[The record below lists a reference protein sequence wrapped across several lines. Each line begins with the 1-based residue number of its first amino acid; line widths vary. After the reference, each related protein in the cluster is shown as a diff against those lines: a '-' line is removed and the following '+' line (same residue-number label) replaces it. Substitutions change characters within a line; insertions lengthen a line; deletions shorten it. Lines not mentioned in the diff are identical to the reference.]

1 MSIEEFRK
9 EILSALL
16 EKTNTKGEP
25 RFDEA
30 SAKELLNQLMSWK
43 KESYSIHPK
52 MWLMYCQKS
61 VGYKS
66 IEAFSFLF

>member
-9 EILSALL
+9 DILSVLL

-30 SAKELLNQLMSWK
+30 SAKELLNQLSDN
-43 KESYSIHPK
+43 ELEEGI
-52 MWLMYCQKS
+52 
-61 VGYKS
+61 
-66 IEAFSFLF
+66 LFNTPEDVADVLSEIGRL

>member
-16 EKTNTKGEP
+16 EKTNTKGER

-30 SAKELLNQLMSWK
+30 SAKERLNQLSDN
-43 KESYSIHPK
+43 ELEEGI
-52 MWLMYCQKS
+52 
-61 VGYKS
+61 
-66 IEAFSFLF
+66 LFNTPEDVAEVLSEIGRL

>member
-30 SAKELLNQLMSWK
+30 SAEELLNQLSDN
-43 KESYSIHPK
+43 ELEEGI
-52 MWLMYCQKS
+52 
-61 VGYKS
+61 
-66 IEAFSFLF
+66 LFNTPEDVADVLSEIGRL

>member
-9 EILSALL
+9 EILSDLL

-30 SAKELLNQLMSWK
+30 SAKELLNQLSDN
-43 KESYSIHPK
+43 ELEEGI
-52 MWLMYCQKS
+52 
-61 VGYKS
+61 
-66 IEAFSFLF
+66 LFNTPEDVADVLSEIGRL

>member
-30 SAKELLNQLMSWK
+30 SAKELLNQLSDNK
-43 KESYSIHPK
+43 KEKASIN
-52 MWLMYCQKS
+52 L
-61 VGYKS
+61 
-66 IEAFSFLF
+66 

>member
-30 SAKELLNQLMSWK
+30 SAKELPN
-43 KESYSIHPK
+43 
-52 MWLMYCQKS
+52 QKS

-66 IEAFSFLF
+66 IDAFSFLF

>member
-30 SAKELLNQLMSWK
+30 SAKELLNQLSDN
-43 KESYSIHPK
+43 
-52 MWLMYCQKS
+52 
-61 VGYKS
+61 
-66 IEAFSFLF
+66 

>member
-16 EKTNTKGEP
+16 EKTNTKGES

-30 SAKELLNQLMSWK
+30 SAKELLNQLSDN
-43 KESYSIHPK
+43 ELEEGI
-52 MWLMYCQKS
+52 
-61 VGYKS
+61 
-66 IEAFSFLF
+66 LFNTPEDVADVLSEIGRL

>member
-30 SAKELLNQLMSWK
+30 SAKELLNLT
-43 KESYSIHPK
+43 HH
-52 MWLMYCQKS
+52 
-61 VGYKS
+61 
-66 IEAFSFLF
+66 

>member
-16 EKTNTKGEP
+16 EKTNTKGER

-30 SAKELLNQLMSWK
+30 SAKELLNQLSDN
-43 KESYSIHPK
+43 ELEEGI
-52 MWLMYCQKS
+52 
-61 VGYKS
+61 
-66 IEAFSFLF
+66 LFNTPEDVAEVLSEIGRL

>member
-16 EKTNTKGEP
+16 EKTNTKGER

-30 SAKELLNQLMSWK
+30 SAKELLNQLSDN
-43 KESYSIHPK
+43 ELEEGI
-52 MWLMYCQKS
+52 
-61 VGYKS
+61 
-66 IEAFSFLF
+66 LFNTPEDVADVLSEIGRL